1 MITII
6 KGIKVYSPKYL
17 GIKDL
22 VIAGGKFE
30 GIYSNIDIPSN
41 FLDIEVIDGR
51 GKIVFPGF
59 IDGHVHIL
67 GGGGEEGYNSRTPE
81 IKFSDLVEAGITT
94 VVGCLGTDN
103 ICRGLAEL
111 LAKAKQLEICGI
123 TTYCYTGSYDIPTKT
138 LTSSIKSDLM
148 LVDKFIGVG
157 EIAISD
163 HRSSQPTYTSFTDV
177 LANARV
183 GGLLS
188 GKAGIVNVHIGNGR
202 DRLKYLF
209 DVMKKTEIPSNQI
222 LPTHLNRNNILFKQ
236 GLEYVKKGGLMDL
249 TTSSDPDHLEIGE
262 LQASRG
268 LKIYLDK
275 KLPIENITFTSDGNG
290 SMPIFD
296 EDGEIVGIGICK
308 VKSLYEEVKKA
319 IIQEDIDIETAI
331 KVITSNPAR
340 ILKLRDKGV
349 IKEGNSADCVI
360 VDERSLDIDSVYAN
374 GLKLVHDGKC
384 LRKEYY

>member
-6 KGIKVYSPKYL
+6 KDIKIYSPEYL
-17 GIKDL
+17 GVKDL

-30 GIYSNIDIPSN
+30 GIYDNIDIPSN
-41 FLDIEVIDGR
+41 FLDIEIIDGR
-51 GKIVFPGF
+51 GKILFPGF

-81 IKFSDLVEAGITT
+81 IRFRDLVEAGITT

-103 ICRGLAEL
+103 VCRGLAEL

-138 LTSSIKSDLM
+138 LTASIKSDLM

-163 HRSSQPTYTSFTDV
+163 HRSSQPTYTRFTDV
-177 LANARV
+177 LASARV

-202 DRLKYLF
+202 KRLKYLF
-209 DVMKKTEIPSNQI
+209 DVMKTTEIPSNQI

-236 GLEYVKKGGLMDL
+236 GLEYVKKGGLIDL
-249 TTSSDPDHLEIGE
+249 TTSSDPEHLEIGE
-262 LQASRG
+262 LEASKG
-268 LKIYLDK
+268 LKLYLDK

-290 SMPIFD
+290 SMPIFN
-296 EDGEIVGIGICK
+296 EEGEIVGVGICK
-308 VKSLYEEVKKA
+308 VQSLYKEVKKA
-319 IIQEDIDIETAI
+319 IINENIDIETAI

-340 ILKLRDKGV
+340 ILKLRDKGR
-349 IKEGNSADCVI
+349 IKEGNSADFVI
-360 VDERSLDIDSVYAN
+360 VDDRSLDIDSVYAN
-374 GLKLVHDGKC
+374 GVNLVRNGKC
-384 LRKEYY
+384 IQKEYF